1 MYPFIFLYHFIMYH
15 LYGFR
20 KRCAIRQMRN
30 LRNKHPELPSLEQYT
45 DKQIVE
51 GCKNYIDNGK

>member
-1 MYPFIFLYHFIMYH
+1 MYH